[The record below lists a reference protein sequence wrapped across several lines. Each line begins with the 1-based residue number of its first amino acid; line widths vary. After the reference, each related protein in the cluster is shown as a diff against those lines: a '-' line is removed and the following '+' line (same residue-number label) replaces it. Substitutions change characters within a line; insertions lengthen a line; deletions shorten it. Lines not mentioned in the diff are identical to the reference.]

1 MTQPATASSAM
12 IPESPRRASD
22 GVCAQDGGHASNRAR
37 IDLRYG
43 HAIRHTLLDRTRGGG
58 IVDGRPID
66 ALGKILF
73 GFVWSLARYPVPTL
87 GAILVAAPV
96 LNFGR
101 ALGLP
106 LLFWHGDAP
115 ACARGGAAVTGGC
128 ATLALRG
135 HRTAF

>member
-1 MTQPATASSAM
+1 MAT
-12 IPESPRRASD
+12 P
-22 GVCAQDGGHASNRAR
+22 
-37 IDLRYG
+37 Y
-43 HAIRHTLLDRTRGGG
+43 AIRCSTETRGGG

-101 ALGLP
+101 ALG
-106 LLFWHGDAP
+106 FRCSSGTRM
-115 ACARGGAAVTGGC
+115 RG
-128 ATLALRG
+128 
-135 HRTAF
+135 TAQEPGRR